1 MPYRLGVDLGTTFTA
16 AAVAN
21 GAAPAM
27 VGLGN
32 RALQVPSVLFLQPDG
47 GFLVGEP
54 AERRGL
60 TEPDR
65 VVREFKRRMGDPVPI
80 LIAGSP
86 YSPQALAATMLR
98 WVVQSTTERMGD
110 APHEVVL
117 THPANWGPYKL
128 ELLDQVV
135 ALADLPTARLL
146 PEPLAA
152 ATQYAASAHVAP
164 GDKLAVYDLGGGTFD
179 VCVVEKTGT
188 GFQVLGTPEGIEHL
202 GGIDFDEGMIRLVL
216 DALSGK
222 FESLD
227 QGDPSVIA
235 GLARLRRD
243 CVDAKEAL
251 SSDTEVVLPVSLPGL
266 NTSVRLNRAEFEL
279 RIRPALMETLA
290 SMSRALRSA
299 GVESRDLSAI
309 VLIGGSSR
317 IPLVGELLIR
327 EFGVQTAL
335 DTHPKHDVALGA
347 VQPSQ
352 AASTSLSPG
361 PSTQGPVQSGE
372 QRPPDDAGVSPPT
385 DRQGPPPAPT
395 TEQPEPDA
403 RQVTKR
409 TVPLPAIRREL
420 GRHLGGP
427 HLRRTM
433 VLASVV
439 VVALGTLVA
448 YRVVQPDP
456 GSLPTNART
465 APETAAPSNPATPAE
480 TSPAGATQGSPAAVL
495 PRSAPLTDNQL
506 IVPMQVKGQWR
517 LYLGDTEASA
527 PVRQLTSGPGNAYT
541 PALSPDF
548 TTMIYLVDADGSGV
562 RRILRFAGAADG
574 REPKDLFTTVPDFC
588 AGNMF
593 RPAWRP
599 DDPTVLAV
607 PCLDD
612 QGRYGLYLV
621 RTDGTLIHEVRVDQ
635 QRVDDPTFSPTGD
648 QLAFWAGPLS
658 GFDGGL
664 IYTTDSDGA
673 GEPTPV
679 TKAAVAGQDTD
690 PAWSPVGDEIVF
702 RRRVS
707 DGTTGGNAE
716 IFSIRS
722 NGSDPKPLTSDSA
735 DEQDPSWSRYGNRI
749 VYKSAAPTK
758 DWPGKAIARAWIM
771 NADGTGKRVLWTDD
785 ATGMQ
790 GAPVWSRR

>member
-65 VVREFKRRMGDPVPI
+65 VVREFKRRIGDPVPI

-110 APHEVVL
+110 APHEVIL

-135 ALADLPTARLL
+135 ALADLPAASLL

-179 VCVVEKTGT
+179 VCVVEKIGA

-202 GGIDFDEGMIRLVL
+202 GGIDFDEGMIQLVL

-222 FESLD
+222 LESLD

-290 SMSRALRSA
+290 TMSRALRSA

-352 AASTSLSPG
+352 HASASLTPG
-361 PSTQGPVQSGE
+361 PSAQGLVQSGE
-372 QRPPDDAGVSPPT
+372 QRSQDDSGVALPT
-385 DRQGPPPAPT
+385 ERTEPLLEPARVR
-395 TEQPEPDA
+395 PEPDA
-403 RQVTKR
+403 RGLTKR
-409 TVPLPAIRREL
+409 TVRPLPAIRRGL
-420 GRHLGGP
+420 GRHLGRP
-427 HLRRTM
+427 HLRRTV
-433 VLASVV
+433 VLASVIV
-439 VVALGTLVA
+439 VSLSTLVA
-448 YRVVQPDP
+448 YVVVQPDP
-456 GSLPTNART
+456 DGLPTTART
-465 APETAAPSNPATPAE
+465 ALETAAPSNGTTPASPAT
-480 TSPAGATQGSPAAVL
+480 ATQGSAAAAL

-517 LYLGDTEASA
+517 LYLGDTESSA

-548 TTMIYLVDADGSGV
+548 TTMIYLVDADGSGIH
-562 RRILRFAGAADG
+562 RILRFAGAADG
-574 REPKDLFTTVPDFC
+574 REPKDLFRTVPDFC

-621 RTDGTLIHEVRVDQ
+621 RTNGTLIHQVRVDQ
-635 QRVDDPTFSPTGD
+635 QRVDDPTFSPIGD

-658 GFDGGL
+658 GFDGGT
-664 IYTTDSDGA
+664 IYTTDGDGA
-673 GEPTPV
+673 GAPEAV

-716 IFSIRS
+716 IFSMRS
-722 NGSDPKPLTSDSA
+722 NGSEPKPLTSDSA
-735 DEQDPSWSRYGNRI
+735 DEQDPSWSRFGNRI

-758 DWPGKAIARAWIM
+758 EWPGKAIARAWIM
-771 NADGTGKRVLWTDD
+771 NADGTGKRVLWTDG